1 MGWARTVAASTI
13 IGAAGGVLF
22 SSGTDGFRAFTS
34 EQARR
39 LSVEESPRDVP
50 PVVLRDQD
58 GIPFVLGDY
67 DGQRVAV
74 NFIYTQCASTCAL
87 LSAGFQR
94 MFRAGSGV
102 QLVSISFDPRDTPKR
117 LKEYGAHFGADGIT
131 WRFAA
136 VRDTTD
142 ISRLLRAF
150 GVVVIPD
157 GRGDFQHNAAVHM
170 LDAGGRLARVLDADA
185 SIDDIAP
192 TIARR

>member
-1 MGWARTVAASTI
+1 MRI
-13 IGAAGGVLF
+13 IP
-22 SSGTDGFRAFTS
+22 RAFTT

-39 LSVEESPRDVP
+39 LAVEKSPRDVP
-50 PVVLRDQD
+50 PVTLEDQD

-67 DGQRVAV
+67 GGQRVAV

-94 MFRAGSGV
+94 IHRAGSGV
-102 QLVSISFDPRDTPKR
+102 QLVSISFDPRDTPER
-117 LKEYGAHFGADGIT
+117 LKEYGAHFGADGT
-131 WRFAA
+131 SWRFAA
-136 VRDTTD
+136 VRDTTE

-157 GRGDFQHNAAVHM
+157 GRGDFQHNVAVHL

-185 SIDDIAP
+185 SVEAV
-192 TIARR
+192 AREVVRR

>member
-1 MGWARTVAASTI
+1 MGWARTVVASAI
-13 IGAAGGVLF
+13 IGAAGGALF

-39 LSVEESPRDVP
+39 LAVEESPRDLPRVA
-50 PVVLRDQD
+50 LEDQD

-67 DGQRVAV
+67 GGQRVAV
-74 NFIYTQCASTCAL
+74 SFIYTQCASSCAL
-87 LSAGFQR
+87 LSAGFQKI
-94 MFRAGSGV
+94 FRAGSGV
-102 QLVSISFDPRDTPKR
+102 RLVSISFDPRDTPAR
-117 LKEYGAHFGADGIT
+117 LKEYGIHFGADGTT

-157 GRGDFQHNAAVHM
+157 GRGDFQHNAAVHV
-170 LDAGGRLARVLDADA
+170 LDAGGRLARVLDTDA
-185 SIDDIAP
+185 SIDDVTPAV
-192 TIARR
+192 ARR